1 MWSEYELHAMVDG
14 YDEYGNKQQ
23 HYELIGTID
32 AALAVKTVTIM
43 NDLQIYQ
50 KNIVVGTTPC
60 NLLEHGKQYKL
71 IGPGVEY
78 VISSF
83 VKGRICS
90 LQLVEVP

>member
-1 MWSEYELHAMVDG
+1 MWSEYELHAMVEG

-23 HYELIGTID
+23 RYESVAIID
-32 AALAVKTVTIM
+32 AALAVKSVTVI

-50 KNIVVGTTPC
+50 KNIVVGTTPY

-71 IGPGVEY
+71 IGHGVEY

-83 VKGRICS
+83 VKGRLCS
-90 LQLVEVP
+90 LYLGEVP